1 METSR
6 STQRVRVFRFGPF
19 ELSER
24 EAELRKNGVRIKLQ
38 EQPFLVLAELVA
50 NAGQVVTRE
59 ELQQKLWPADT
70 FVDFDVGLNNVIRKL
85 RQALGEDGDHPHY
98 IETLAKRGYRF
109 LAPVTDTAAKGSG
122 IRSQP
127 VSDAA
132 LSVEGC
138 PEGKGESV
146 TRAQAASILTQRRTR
161 TAAGII
167 FVAIA
172 VALVFWWTRPPAVPI
187 VEAVT
192 QLTDDGEPK
201 PSNVRIVT
209 DGVRVYFNEGTRGSW
224 KIAQVAVTGGSIA
237 VVPTSVADLRIMGMT
252 PEGSALLAIQGIGA
266 YPNPLWQVPLPT
278 GGLRRLGTIDAQ
290 GASFFPDGRILFGRE
305 GDLYLAEKD
314 GSNPR
319 KLVSIE
325 GLIRHPRISPDG
337 QRLVFTV
344 QYSTN
349 DLTSMVESMADG
361 SRLHPIVSSSNGG
374 QVCCAEWG
382 RDGRYILFQ
391 NRHEGRR
398 DLWLLPMKA
407 GFLQRIPKAIQLTNG
422 PLSYTAPVM
431 SRDGKQIFAVG
442 AKERGELVRFDTKA
456 NTFVPFLSGISAFN
470 PTFSRDG
477 NWVAYASYPDHT
489 LWRSRADGSE
499 RLQLTYPPMQVYY
512 PFISPDGKQVVY
524 GNAKGEI
531 YVISID
537 GGQPQVVEKDA
548 TGANWSPDGN
558 LLVFM
563 KARDAAHSELQFLDL
578 RTGKRSVVPDSQD
591 LEGGHWVSENV
602 LVASS
607 RNNAKLEVFDVRTQ
621 KWSDLVPGKV
631 PASVV
636 NWAHSPDYQYVYY
649 STGGGAEAKAMRIR
663 LADHQVEAIASLKD
677 LRRALGPDGNT
688 QISVAPDGSAIFTRD
703 IGTQEIYAL
712 TLNWP

>member
-1 METSR
+1 MSTDR
-6 STQRVRVFRFGPF
+6 STQPDRIFRFGPF

-24 EAELRKNGVRIKLQ
+24 EGELRKNGARIKLQ
-38 EQPFLVLAELVA
+38 EQPFRVLLELVA
-50 NAGQVVTRE
+50 NPGNMVARE
-59 ELQQKLWPADT
+59 ELQQKLWPEDT
-70 FVDFDVGLNNVIRKL
+70 FVDFDVGLNNTIRKL
-85 RQALGEDGDHPHY
+85 RQALGDDADHPHY
-98 IETLAKRGYRF
+98 IETLARRGYRF
-109 LAPVTDTAAKGSG
+109 LAPVTDTAAKGSEL
-122 IRSQP
+122 RSQP

-132 LSVEGC
+132 LTVEGF

-146 TRAQAASILTQRRTR
+146 TRAKAASILTQRRTR

-201 PSNVRIVT
+201 SSLTRIET
-209 DGVRVYFNEGTRGSW
+209 DGVRVYFNEGTIGSL
-224 KIAQVAVTGGSIA
+224 KITQVAVTGGQVA
-237 VVPTSVADLRIMGMT
+237 VVPTRVVDPYIGGLS
-252 PEGSALLAIQGIGA
+252 PEGSALLATSHDGT
-266 YPNPLWQVPLPT
+266 LWQLPLPT
-278 GGLRRLGTIDAQ
+278 GEPRRLGDIVGFPQD
-290 GASFFPDGRILFGRE
+290 ASFFPDGRILFGRG

-325 GLIRHPRISPDG
+325 GVIQHPRISPDG

-344 QYSTN
+344 VSPTT

-361 SRLHPIVSSSNGG
+361 SRLRPIVSSSEAG
-374 QVCCAEWG
+374 QVCCAEWSP
-382 RDGRYILFQ
+382 DGRYILFQ
-391 NRHEGRR
+391 VRHEGRA

-456 NTFVPFLSGISAFN
+456 NEFVPFLSGISAFN
-470 PTFSRDG
+470 PTYSRDG
-477 NWVAYASYPDHT
+477 NWVAYTSYPDHT
-489 LWRSRADGSE
+489 LWRSREDGSE

-512 PFISPDGKQVVY
+512 SFISPDGKRVVY
-524 GNAKGEI
+524 QNAKGGI
-531 YVISID
+531 YVISVD
-537 GGQPQVVEKDA
+537 GGQPQEIVEKDA
-548 TGANWSPDGN
+548 NAANWSTDGN
-558 LLVFM
+558 VLVFG

-591 LEGGHWVSENV
+591 LGGGQWVSENV
-602 LVASS
+602 LVAASL
-607 RNNAKLEVFDVRTQ
+607 NEAKLEVFDVRTQ

-649 STGGGAEAKAMRIR
+649 TTGGTEPKAMRIR
-663 LADHQVEAIASLKD
+663 LADHKVENIASLKD

-688 QISVAPDGSAIFTRD
+688 QISVAPDGSAVFTRD
-703 IGTQEIYAL
+703 VGTQEIYAL
-712 TLNWP
+712 TLKWP